1 MNKWLV
7 KLEIFLKEGVLDPQG
22 KTINSALHSLGF
34 KEVEEVRM
42 GKILKL
48 KIEGETEEEVR
59 EKVKRMSEIFLANP
73 VTENFEIKVEK
84 ICE

>member
-22 KTINSALHSLGF
+22 KAINSALHSLGF

>member
-1 MNKWLV
+1 MGKWWV
-7 KLEIFLKEGVLDPQG
+7 KLEIFLKEGILDPQG
-22 KTINSALHSLGF
+22 NTINSALHSLGF
-34 KEVEEVRM
+34 EEVEEVRM

-48 KIEGETEEEVR
+48 KMEGETEEEVR
-59 EKVKRMSEIFLANP
+59 DKVKRMSEIFLANP

>member
-1 MNKWLV
+1 MGKWWV
-7 KLEIFLKEGVLDPQG
+7 KLEIFLKEGILDPQG
-22 KTINSALHSLGF
+22 NTINSALHSLGF
-34 KEVEEVRM
+34 EEVEEVRM

-59 EKVKRMSEIFLANP
+59 DKVKRMSEIFLANP